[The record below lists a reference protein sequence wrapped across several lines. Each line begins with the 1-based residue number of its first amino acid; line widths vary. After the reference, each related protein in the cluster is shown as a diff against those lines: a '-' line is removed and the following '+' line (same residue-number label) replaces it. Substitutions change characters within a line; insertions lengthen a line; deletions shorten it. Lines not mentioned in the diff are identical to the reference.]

1 MFIGKIVKS
10 DSHIN
15 YVCQIYGHRE
25 VEVEPGPADYAFGR
39 FVRIG
44 LRSEQPEDPHSD
56 LNFALGISHEPKT
69 YAVGVIYD
77 TILLNPAFG
86 SLGPRL
92 SNETQVE
99 LFSPDYISEKAVL
112 IYVMVLGILEQRVH
126 PGGQAEFFSTMHGVP
141 LLSLELGSEI
151 ETMTDAEVRAF
162 HFFSD
167 QPEPG
172 KRAYLHMGYL
182 PHIIAQRNSLLPMVT
197 LRIIDPNARART
209 RFRPV
214 GITKGPGETTHEYTF
229 VSRDDEQV
237 LKNGEYVYYELSES
251 GDDGLSETW
260 EPSQRA
266 FSRRVLGRIIKRVP
280 LQLYPDTFLAEP
292 EISPTEVAAM
302 VGYDA
307 RANELF

>member
-15 YVCQIYGHRE
+15 YVCQIYGPRE

-39 FVRIG
+39 FVRVAV
-44 LRSEQPEDPHSD
+44 RSALTDAPDTRIVER
-56 LNFALGISHEPKT
+56 ALGKSQEPVT

-112 IYVMVLGILEQRVH
+112 IYVMVLGMMELRMTPNGE
-126 PGGQAEFFSTMHGVP
+126 AEFLSAMHGVP

-151 ETMTDAEVRAF
+151 ETMTEAEVRAF

-167 QPEPG
+167 QGEPV
-172 KRAYLHMGYL
+172 KEAYLHMGYL
-182 PHIIAQRNSLLPMVT
+182 PHIIAQRNSLLPMVS
-197 LRIIDPNARART
+197 LRIIDQLERLFPQNLPLLSIVKRNFAWKLK
-209 RFRPV
+209 V
-214 GITKGPGETTHEYTF
+214 ETT
-229 VSRDDEQV
+229 
-237 LKNGEYVYYELSES
+237 G
-251 GDDGLSETW
+251 
-260 EPSQRA
+260 
-266 FSRRVLGRIIKRVP
+266 
-280 LQLYPDTFLAEP
+280 
-292 EISPTEVAAM
+292 
-302 VGYDA
+302 
-307 RANELF
+307 